1 MIYDIMLVSSV
12 ILVFTSKPDTTTHHQ
27 LVVYT
32 TNSNLGTEFNFFF
45 SCYYNLCCSSE
56 DLYILFAL
64 LQQTPQVSPCFQCIL
79 SFVSDTPSASG
90 IPTTDDQYLTF
101 IISYRIKSK
110 LKTLNNMNW
119 IGFLTL
125 LLTLISPFL
134 PPLND

>member
-1 MIYDIMLVSSV
+1 MLVSSV

-27 LVVYT
+27 SVVYT

-45 SCYYNLCCSSE
+45 FSCYYNLCCSS
-56 DLYILFAL
+56 DSLYILYAL

-79 SFVSDTPSASG
+79 SCVSDTPSAGG

-101 IISYRIKSK
+101 IISYRIKYK

-125 LLTLISPFL
+125 LLTFISPFL
-134 PPLND
+134 PP